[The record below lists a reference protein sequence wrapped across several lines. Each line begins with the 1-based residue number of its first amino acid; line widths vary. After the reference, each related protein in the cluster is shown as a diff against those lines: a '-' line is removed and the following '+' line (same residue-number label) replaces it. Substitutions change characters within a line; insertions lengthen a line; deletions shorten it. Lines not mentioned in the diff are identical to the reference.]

1 MAEWILALKMMTAD
15 RHQWQA
21 PVPPAAAVAPAAVDL
36 KKAPASL
43 TTQEYAQLRNAAER
57 FTSSPRLEVVVNPG
71 QGSRPMVEQQLAA
84 KF

>member
-15 RHQWQA
+15 RHQWPA
-21 PVPPAAAVAPAAVDL
+21 PVPPPAVVSPATPEKV
-36 KKAPASL
+36 PASL
-43 TTQEYAQLRNAAER
+43 TAREYAQLRNAAER